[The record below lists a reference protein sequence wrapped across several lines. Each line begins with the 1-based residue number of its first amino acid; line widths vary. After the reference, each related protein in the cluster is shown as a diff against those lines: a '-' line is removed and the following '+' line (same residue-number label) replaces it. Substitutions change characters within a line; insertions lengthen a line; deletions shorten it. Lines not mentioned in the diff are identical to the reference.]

1 MIDIQRDI
9 ILITKDKTEMM
20 INEKNVSNVKLES
33 TVVMNIDKMNSG
45 DVKETENN
53 FDHIIQLQIQ
63 ITSLLNVMTKVV
75 IPTQEVTPT
84 LEVTQL
90 QKF

>member
-20 INEKNVSNVKLES
+20 INGKNVSNVKIES
-33 TVVMNIDKMNSG
+33 TVVMNIDKMNSD

-63 ITSLLNVMTKVV
+63 ITSLLNVMTKLV

-90 QKF
+90 QEF

>member
-1 MIDIQRDI
+1 MIDTQRDI

-20 INEKNVSNVKLES
+20 INEKNISNVKLES
-33 TVVMNIDKMNSG
+33 TVAMNIDKTNSG
-45 DVKETENN
+45 NVKETENN

-75 IPTQEVTPT
+75 IPTQGVTPT

>member
-20 INEKNVSNVKLES
+20 INGKNVSNVKIES

-63 ITSLLNVMTKVV
+63 ITSLLNVMTKLV

-90 QKF
+90 QEF